1 MDPVL
6 LSGAN
11 ELHFR
16 VGISG
21 QKTQVRSHTKLLI
34 VFFVCFSRQEISNGV
49 CIRWEVGA
57 GRHDG
62 LNLHSLAKQEYL
74 SKDC

>member
-1 MDPVL
+1 MGSTDPVL

-11 ELHFR
+11 ELR
-16 VGISG
+16 LCMGVPG
-21 QKTQVRSHTKLLI
+21 QKNAGRVAHRGCSS
-34 VFFVCFSRQEISNGV
+34 FFSGWEISKGV
-49 CIRWEVGA
+49 CIRREVGA

-74 SKDC
+74 STD